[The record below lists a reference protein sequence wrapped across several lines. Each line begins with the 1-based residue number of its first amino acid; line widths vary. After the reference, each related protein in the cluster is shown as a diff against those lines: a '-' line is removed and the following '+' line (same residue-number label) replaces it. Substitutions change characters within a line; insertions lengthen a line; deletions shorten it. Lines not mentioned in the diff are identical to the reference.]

1 MSFVLEIRRRGRH
14 VIGTIL
20 GALVFA
26 YFMFHAVQGERGL
39 LAWIQ
44 AKQQIAEAEA
54 QREATAAERAQW
66 EQRIALL
73 RSSHLDADMLD
84 ERVRLLT
91 GLGRKDELIIYD
103 AAPLVVDPAPSR

>member
-14 VIGTIL
+14 VIGTIF
-20 GALVFA
+20 GALIFA

-44 AKQQIAEAEA
+44 VKQQIAEAET
-54 QREATAAERAQW
+54 QRSATAAERSRW
-66 EQRIALL
+66 EHRIALL
-73 RSSHLDADMLD
+73 RSAHLDADMLD

-91 GLGRKDELIIYD
+91 GLGRPDDLVIYD
-103 AAPLVVDPAPSR
+103 TRTKLSPATWR